1 MGKKV
6 GLTLADVIAAAAF
19 IADRDGLEAMSL
31 RAVADDLGIRTPSL
45 YNHVNGL
52 AGLRRELALHGA
64 RHLAEIVSSA
74 RGHGDPAE
82 VVRRSARA
90 YRKFALDHQGLYQAM
105 LPAPK
110 PGEDDELYAAMA
122 APAAELAET
131 LISAGVDEGET
142 VHMIRALRATVHG
155 FIDLEMK
162 DGFGMPEAVDVS
174 FEKAVDVVIQ
184 GVLIEAE

>member
-6 GLTLADVIAAAAF
+6 GLTLDDVIAAAAA
-19 IADRDGLEAMSL
+19 IADREGLDAASL
-31 RAVADDLGIRTPSL
+31 RAVADDLGIKTPSL
-45 YNHVNGL
+45 YNHVDGL
-52 AGLRRELALHGA
+52 AGLRRELALYGA
-64 RHLAEIVSSA
+64 RRLAEVVSA
-74 RGHGDPAE
+74 AQGQEDPAE
-82 VVRRSARA
+82 AVRRSARA
-90 YRKFALDHQGLYQAM
+90 YRRFALQHQGLYQAM

-122 APAAELAET
+122 APVSELAAT

-162 DGFGMPEAVDVS
+162 DGFGMPEAVDAS
-174 FEKAVDVVIQ
+174 FEKAVDVVLQ
-184 GVLIEAE
+184 GVLVEAK